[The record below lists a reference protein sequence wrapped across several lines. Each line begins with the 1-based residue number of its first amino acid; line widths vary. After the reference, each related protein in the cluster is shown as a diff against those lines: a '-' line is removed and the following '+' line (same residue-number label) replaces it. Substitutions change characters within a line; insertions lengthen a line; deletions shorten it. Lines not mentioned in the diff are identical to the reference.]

1 MTDMLDLSQALIVN
15 APGDVSQWPM
25 TAALTQVSFDGSE
38 TRVDFTK
45 KEGAG
50 RWPDETPPGWDGP
63 LQYTIWLFLN
73 ISGQW
78 VGSGFIQMW
87 HGRDGSGSPADPD
100 VPSRYDLNWFYDGR
114 WSPIYGHGPIVNGET
129 IGFMVTSGNARNAA
143 GPYSVR
149 ERSNVVV
156 FKATD
161 RGVFD
166 FPVDIPHVDPPV
178 PPVEPPPTNGVT
190 LATLHEDLQRIEAI
204 LQAHR

>member
-1 MTDMLDLSQALIVN
+1 MTDMINLAGALIVN
-15 APGDVSQWPM
+15 APGDIAQWPL
-25 TAALTQVSFDGSE
+25 TAALTKVSFDGSV

-45 KEGAG
+45 KDVPD

-63 LQYTIWLFLN
+63 LQYTIWLFVN

-100 VPSRYDLNWFYDGR
+100 VPSRYDRNWYYDGR
-114 WSPIYGHGPIVNGET
+114 WTPIYGHGPLVAGET

-149 ERSNVVV
+149 ERSNVVL
-156 FKATD
+156 FQATD
-161 RGVFD
+161 HGTFD
-166 FPVDIPHVDPPV
+166 FPADRPP
-178 PPVEPPPTNGVT
+178 PDPPPTDPPPPGK
-190 LATLHEDLQRIEAI
+190 ATLDTLHADLLRIEDL
-204 LQAHR
+204 LKAHA